1 MSELCCV
8 QCFGANVGVVQM
20 HIIVKVVRTV
30 GESHASQEL
39 QLSLVPR
46 RDWGG
51 RGMLGCH
58 LLQV

>member
-1 MSELCCV
+1 M
-8 QCFGANVGVVQM
+8 
-20 HIIVKVVRTV
+20 VKVARMV
-30 GESHASQEL
+30 GEGQAPQEL

-58 LLQV
+58 LLQI